1 MTELWRISVSNRSPQ
16 PCKGCALPD
25 ELIPHLVVESQ
36 FPHALETRLHDS
48 ISAAHYS
55 LMLYRTIVP
64 HSPRLISAQPRC
76 AHLDY
81 VLLAYITANE
91 MSTVTTVHV
100 RGIEPLPETIST
112 ATLSRMVTVCS
123 DSNR

>member
-1 MTELWRISVSNRSPQ
+1 MTLDISCHRS
-16 PCKGCALPD
+16 LYV
-25 ELIPHLVVESQ
+25 VVEPQ
-36 FPHALETRLHDS
+36 FPRALETWLHDS

-91 MSTVTTVHV
+91 MSTVATVHV
-100 RGIEPLPETIST
+100 GGIELLPEAIST
-112 ATLSRMVTVCS
+112 VSPLEKSTVCS
-123 DSNR
+123 DLNR